1 MKKNLLILNAAVFAV
16 PMFAVLSSVHAEDLP
31 AKLKEVAEFVSKKEA
46 CQLAVAEIPTR
57 IANSDVYMWK
67 NQLLCVQDL
76 TSGQGTMNEA
86 SGCAFTHYSA
96 DTGRY
101 SAVQTMDS
109 FGRANVEIV
118 KGKSCAKGGFE
129 ELLKRKLGVYGA
141 ATVLNK
147 LTHPVG
153 PGGKMAVVVSAKS
166 EYKSTIEKEIK
177 AAEVARKK

>member
-1 MKKNLLILNAAVFAV
+1 MQKNLLCYNAFVFVV
-16 PMFAVLSSVHAEDLP
+16 PLFTFLSLANADDLP
-31 AKLKEVAEFVSKKEA
+31 PKLKEVVEFVSKKEA

-57 IANSDVYMWK
+57 IANSDIYMWR
-67 NQLLCVQDL
+67 NQLLCIQDL
-76 TSGQGTMNEA
+76 TSGQGTINEA

-129 ELLKRKLGVYGA
+129 ELLKRKLGAYGS
-141 ATVLNK
+141 TTILNK

-153 PGGKMAVVVSAKS
+153 PGSKMTVLVSTKS

-177 AAEVARKK
+177 AAEDARKK

>member
-1 MKKNLLILNAAVFAV
+1 MKFLKPAILVAPLLATFSIA
-16 PMFAVLSSVHAEDLP
+16 HADELP
-31 AKLKEVAEFVSKKEA
+31 AKLKEVADLVFKKEA

-67 NQLLCVQDL
+67 NQLLCIQDL

-101 SAVQTMDS
+101 SPVQTTDS

-141 ATVLNK
+141 TTILSK
-147 LTHPVG
+147 LTRPIG
-153 PGGKMAVVVSAKS
+153 PGGKMTVIVSAKS
-166 EYKSTIEKEIK
+166 EYKSLVEKEIK
-177 AAEVARKK
+177 AAEEARKK